1 MQLAVTSIAKYN
13 KKTCP
18 LYQVRAPG
26 DPAPNPGGEE
36 ALSPDL
42 QRKGREVPEGQ
53 RAEEDPEGG
62 EVQDR
67 RDQLRPLQEV
77 QGQAEAHRGS
87 SVERP
92 TMTRPP
98 AQREPTSGT
107 DKDLDLTKSAHT

>member
-1 MQLAVTSIAKYN
+1 MQLAMTSGAKYYWN
-13 KKTCP
+13 FFP

-26 DPAPNPGGEE
+26 DPAPNPGREE

-42 QRKGREVPEGQ
+42 QGEGGEVPEGQ

-77 QGQAEAHRGS
+77 KGQAEAHRGS
-87 SVERP
+87 SV
-92 TMTRPP
+92 
-98 AQREPTSGT
+98 
-107 DKDLDLTKSAHT
+107 